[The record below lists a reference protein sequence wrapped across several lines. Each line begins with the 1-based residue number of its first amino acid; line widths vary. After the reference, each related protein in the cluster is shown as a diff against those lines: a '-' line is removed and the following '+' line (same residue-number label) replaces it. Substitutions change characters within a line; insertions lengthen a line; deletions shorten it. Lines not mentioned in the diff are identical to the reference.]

1 MYAGKEK
8 LNLWLYFLSA
18 WVFGVVCF
26 SISIINPCFLRFI
39 TVLKSR
45 VVLNHNR
52 KRVMLHLQYSCNCT
66 LRSVIFSVYPQC
78 SNKVHWSYILKRK
91 NNILCL
97 EWVLSIHRAECITR
111 GQRESTCQGRFYL
124 PIYQELFIRGCI
136 HLGSRYTAPDLQKFF
151 ATP

>member
-1 MYAGKEK
+1 MAVFP
-8 LNLWLYFLSA
+8 LCR
-18 WVFGVVCF
+18 VFGVVCF

-111 GQRESTCQGRFYL
+111 GQRESTCTRLAKILCYALKILLHLWGRPLNYSSSQPPFVPGNFYL
-124 PIYQELFIRGCI
+124 
-136 HLGSRYTAPDLQKFF
+136 A
-151 ATP
+151 